1 MSENVRRY
9 GGSKK
14 AQTFRQ
20 IEKEARKYFEERFG
34 KPAAGALDEIRRA
47 AATEALRP
55 DLYGLGEI
63 GKYGSGD
70 EFPTPQVGPTMVR
83 TPALGIPAA
92 IAGLDEV
99 LGDVLAALG
108 RLEER
113 LAPMMLPEPGGKEQG
128 EVPRAAMSPLALE
141 ITQRADVA
149 RGVRGK
155 LLTMIDR
162 LDM

>member
-9 GGSKK
+9 G
-14 AQTFRQ
+14 AV
-20 IEKEARKYFEERFG
+20 G
-34 KPAAGALDEIRRA
+34 KPMRVAQKAAK
-47 AATEALRP
+47 EALRP

-63 GKYGSGD
+63 GKYGHGD
-70 EFPTPQVGPTMVR
+70 ELPSPQVGPTMVR

-99 LGDVLAALG
+99 LGDALAALG

-113 LAPMMLPEPGGKEQG
+113 LAPMMLPESGGKEQG
-128 EVPRAAMSPLALE
+128 EVPRPVMSPLALE
-141 ITQRADVA
+141 ITQRTDVA

-155 LLTMIDR
+155 LLTLIER